1 MEKERFVS
9 VKVKIYIAFGFL
21 DVFILILNTML
32 GIEYYKM
39 GKPIMTWLTVLFTLA
54 CIALSGVTEFNV
66 IRWIIVPLRSIRDA
80 VNQVKIGNV
89 DVKLTRKENDEYGQV
104 FGYINEMV
112 ASIKKQ
118 ADIAERIASGDL
130 TVDIKPRS
138 DKDVLAYAFIDLVNK
153 NNSVLSSIKE
163 STTQV
168 TAGAGQVADASHA
181 LAQGSTEQASAIEQV
196 TASIEDIASKTKV
209 NAEQATTAD
218 RIAQDVR
225 LDAERGTTQMKDMMD
240 AMNSINDSSDKISK
254 IIKVIDDI
262 AFQTNI
268 LALNAT
274 VEAARAGVH
283 GKGFAVVAEE
293 VRNLAEKSA
302 SAAKETSDMIEDSI
316 TRIKHGTELATDT
329 SQALDTI
336 VDSVQKVVELMD
348 SIADA
353 SNYQATAVSQINQAI
368 NQVSQVVQTNS
379 ATSEECASASE
390 ELANQAENLRNMIAS
405 FKLKKYGYSDT
416 SFGGS
421 SSSDGGFQ
429 KSSYSQKDNE
439 QIISLDGGFGKY

>member
-1 MEKERFVS
+1 MEKERFIS
-9 VKVKIYIAFGFL
+9 VKVKIYVAFG
-21 DVFILILNTML
+21 ILYVAIATVNTML

-39 GKPIMTWLTVLFTLA
+39 DKPIMVLLTTLLTFG
-54 CIALSGVTEFNV
+54 CLLLGGITEFNV
-66 IRWIIVPLRSIRDA
+66 IRWMMGPLRFIKEA
-80 VNQVKIGNV
+80 VNEVKIGNV
-89 DVKLTRKENDEYGQV
+89 DVKLTRKEYDEYRQV
-104 FGYINEMV
+104 FDAINEMV
-112 ASIKKQ
+112 SSIKKQ
-118 ADIAERIASGDL
+118 AEIAEKIAAGDL
-130 TVDIKPRS
+130 TIDVKPRS
-138 DKDVLAYAFIDLVNK
+138 DKDVLAYAFIDLISK
-153 NNSVLSSIKE
+153 NNAVLSNIKE

-196 TASIEDIASKTKV
+196 TASIEDIASKTKI

-218 RIAQDVR
+218 KIAQDVKE
-225 LDAERGTTQMKDMMD
+225 DAERGTEQMRDMME

-329 SQALDTI
+329 SQALEAI
-336 VDSVQKVVELMD
+336 VESVQKVVELMD

-353 SNYQATAVSQINQAI
+353 SNYQATAVSQINQAVH
-368 NQVSQVVQTNS
+368 QVSQVVQTNS

-390 ELANQAENLRNMIAS
+390 ELANQAENLRNMIAG
-405 FKLKKYGYSDT
+405 FKLKKYGYSDAA
-416 SFGGS
+416 FGTN

-429 KSSYSQKDNE
+429 KSSYSKKDNE